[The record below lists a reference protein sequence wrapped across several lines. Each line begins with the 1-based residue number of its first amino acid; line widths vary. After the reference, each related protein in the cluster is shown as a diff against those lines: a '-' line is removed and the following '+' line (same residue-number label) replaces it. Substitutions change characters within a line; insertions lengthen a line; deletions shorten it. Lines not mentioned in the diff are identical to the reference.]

1 MYHFVYK
8 TTNNITG
15 KIYIGAHSSKTINDN
30 YLGSGKNLKDSIKK
44 YGKENFTRNII
55 EFFRTREEAFKRE
68 AELVTES
75 FIKENTNY
83 NMCPGG
89 LGSSVKTDEFK
100 KSVSAKL
107 KGKKFSKEHSRKK
120 SLAQT
125 GEKNHRFGKPNPNNP
140 KLHGAENG
148 MFGKNHSQETKEL
161 ISKNRKLSA
170 VVYTEDLRS
179 SLSMACKDK
188 LWYNNGKIA
197 KRFKE
202 GEQPEDFVRGRKI
215 RASMGLK

>member
-15 KIYIGAHSSKTINDN
+15 KIYIGAHSSKTINDS
-30 YLGSGKNLKDSIKK
+30 YLGSGKNLKDSIKN
-44 YGKENFTRNII
+44 YGKENFTRTIL
-55 EFFRTREEAFKRE
+55 EFFKTREEAFKRE

-100 KSVSAKL
+100 KSVSEKL
-107 KGKKFSKEHSRKK
+107 KGRKFSKEHSWKK

-125 GEKNHRFGKPNPNNP
+125 GEKNHRYGKPNPNNP
-140 KLHGAENG
+140 KLYGVENG
-148 MFGKNHSQETKEL
+148 MFGKKHSKETKEL
-161 ISKNRKLSA
+161 ISKNRKCSTI
-170 VVYTEDLRS
+170 VYTEELRF
-179 SLSMACKDK
+179 SLSMACKGK

-215 RASMGLK
+215 RSSMGLQ